1 MVEKERREEHEATK
15 KRHTHADDVRTQIR
29 QKEALRVME
38 RNQFFEEG
46 VKLDEEARHR
56 RLKLEDVKKKKLNEL
71 RYLLKYMVLKIFN
84 LHIVGNM
91 NKYSTC
97 SFSKNIAYIH
107 IYFYSIFQ

>member
-71 RYLLKYMVLKIFN
+71 RYLLKNMVLKIFN
-84 LHIVGNM
+84 LHI
-91 NKYSTC
+91 C
-97 SFSKNIAYIH
+97 W
-107 IYFYSIFQ
+107 